1 MKEDILEAL
10 MYIFDYCIDQE
21 TGVMADATE
30 IEDSLSEVGFS
41 KKETEKAMAWLD
53 GLADWR
59 NNSEQMTVS
68 AKSIRIFSTSELRLL
83 PKECVDYIIQ
93 LSNKGILD
101 PLAREMVIERSI
113 ALAKSNE
120 QLDLEKVR
128 WVAMMILFNL
138 PDQEHLFA
146 MLEDNAGEVTIH

>member
-10 MYIFDYCIDQE
+10 MYIFDYCVDQE
-21 TGVMADATE
+21 TGVMADADE

-41 KKETEKAMAWLD
+41 KKEAEKAMAWLD

-59 NNSEQMTVS
+59 KNSEHVAVG
-68 AKSIRIFSTSELRLL
+68 AKSVRIFSSSELKLL
-83 PKECVDYIIQ
+83 PKECVNYIIQ

-101 PLAREMVIERSI
+101 PLAREMIIERSI
-113 ALAKSNE
+113 ALAKGNE
-120 QLDLEKVR
+120 QLDLDKIR
-128 WVAMMILFNL
+128 WVTMMILFNL

-146 MLEDNAGEVTIH
+146 MLEDNAGELTIH